1 MAAESRRGRARQG
14 PPVPR
19 RVPPAAAT
27 HLQIQERKVRLG
39 EEIERIRKKR
49 EEERKNLWLR
59 EIDKGERGRLSV
71 VGFAL
76 VSGGVSTR
84 E

>member
-1 MAAESRRGRARQG
+1 
-14 PPVPR
+14 
-19 RVPPAAAT
+19 
-27 HLQIQERKVRLG
+27 LG

-71 VGFAL
+71 VGFTL
-76 VSGGVSTR
+76 VSSGVSTR
-84 E
+84 D